1 MELDDHPKERLSAA
15 QPPADSGSG
24 RRYRPPADAAVA
36 LADGLVIRGQSCGAE
51 GDGEGEV
58 VFTTTMVGY
67 QEVCTDPSFRG
78 QLVCMTYPLI
88 GNYGVDPEQDES
100 RQPWIAGLIVR
111 ELCEEPSHFRMQGP
125 LGDYLRRYNIP
136 GIKGVDTRALT
147 RHIRSVGDTRAV
159 LVSNAGQ
166 LSEAELVS
174 RARGALLPEERDA
187 VGEVGDDQI
196 REIAGDGPHVVIVD
210 CGVKRNIVRSLVR
223 RGARVTVVPYRTP
236 YADIVALRPDGV
248 VISPG
253 PGDPA
258 NLDDGLD
265 VVTNLMRDETP
276 FFGICLGHQLLA
288 RSIGATTTKLKFG
301 HRGGNHPVQDM
312 ETGVVTITAQ
322 NHGFQV
328 VDESLPDAGEWR
340 VAFRNLNDG
349 SVEGLVHRELPFMS
363 VQFHPE
369 AAPGPWDN
377 DRLFDRFFA
386 HIANAKSAPEPAL
399 DATGVEPS

>member
-1 MELDDHPKERLSAA
+1 
-15 QPPADSGSG
+15 
-24 RRYRPPADAAVA
+24 VA
-36 LADGLVIRGQSCGAE
+36 LSDGFVVRGQSFGANV
-51 GDGEGEV
+51 DGEGEV
-58 VFTTTMVGY
+58 VFTTTMIGY

-111 ELCEEPSHFRMQGP
+111 ELCDEPSHYRATGT
-125 LGDYLRRYNIP
+125 LADYLKRCGIP

-159 LVSNAGQ
+159 LVTNA
-166 LSEAELVS
+166 SSIADEELVE
-174 RARGALLPEERDA
+174 RARRATLPGERDA
-187 VGEVGDDQI
+187 VGEVGDDRI
-196 REIAGDGPHVVIVD
+196 LEYAGDGPHIVVID
-210 CGVKRNIVRSLVR
+210 CGVKRNIVRSLCR

-236 YADIVALRPDGV
+236 YADVLALRPDGI

-265 VVTNLMRDETP
+265 VVRGVLRDELP

-288 RSIGATTTKLKFG
+288 RAIGAETAKLKFG
-301 HRGGNHPVQDM
+301 HRGGNHPVQDLA
-312 ETGVVTITAQ
+312 TGIVTITSQ

-328 VDESLPDAGEWR
+328 LDDTLPTGGDWR
-340 VAFRNLNDG
+340 VAFRNLNDA
-349 SVEGLVHRELPFMS
+349 SVEGLTHARLPFMS

-377 DRLFDRFFA
+377 DLLFDRFMA
-386 HIANAKSAPEPAL
+386 EVEETRTAIADSAAPGR
-399 DATGVEPS
+399 TTRS